1 MQKKWKQVR
10 KGAIAVSCCMLVLGI
25 LMILWPDISALT
37 VCVILGVFYVA
48 AGIYTFVR
56 YFKIGLAGI
65 FFFRSDLTFGIC
77 SVLLGIVLLLHP
89 YGAMMLL
96 PIVVGIFII
105 IGSVMDI
112 QVSIEMHRFQFE
124 NWGMIMA
131 LGIISTVFAFLL
143 MMNPFQGALALMTF
157 IGISLVVGSIENFYA
172 IYCISKAVK
181 TSRIDKIID
190 TEWYSAD

>member
-1 MQKKWKQVR
+1 MKEKWKRFR
-10 KGAIAVSCCMLVLGI
+10 KGAIAVSCCMLALGV

-37 VCVILGVFYVA
+37 VCVILGFFCVT
-48 AGIYTFVR
+48 AGIYTLVR
-56 YFKIGLAGI
+56 YFKMGLAGI
-65 FFFRSDLTFGIC
+65 FFRSDLIFGIC
-77 SVLLGIVLLLHP
+77 SVLLGILLLLHP

-105 IGSVMDI
+105 IGSVVDI
-112 QVSIEMHRFQFE
+112 QVSVEMRRFHFG
-124 NWGMIMA
+124 NWGITMA

-143 MMNPFQGALALMTF
+143 MMNPFEGAEALMTF
-157 IGISLVVGSIENFYA
+157 IGVSIVVGSIENFYS

-181 TSRIDKIID
+181 ASGNNEIID

>member
-1 MQKKWKQVR
+1 
-10 KGAIAVSCCMLVLGI
+10 MLALGI

-37 VCVILGVFYVA
+37 VCVILGIFCVA
-48 AGIYTFVR
+48 AGIYTLVR

-65 FFFRSDLTFGIC
+65 FFRSDLTFGIC
-77 SVLLGIVLLLHP
+77 SVLLGILLLLHP

-96 PIVVGIFII
+96 PIVVEIFII
-105 IGSVMDI
+105 IGSVVDI
-112 QVSIEMHRFQFE
+112 QVSVEMHRLQFG
-124 NWGMIMA
+124 NWGIIMA

-143 MMNPFQGALALMTF
+143 MMNPFQGAAALMTF
-157 IGISLVVGSIENFYA
+157 IGISLVVGSIENFYS

-181 TSRIDKIID
+181 VSRNDEIID